1 MVDEGQTLLFLAKSA
16 TRKLS
21 LTIHKDQAI
30 SAGKELRAV
39 GPAGTR
45 MGNGKKP
52 GQHRLQSPG
61 FARPDKRIARLQRT
75 LR

>member
-45 MGNGKKP
+45 MGNWRNLGSTGCKA
-52 GQHRLQSPG
+52 L
-61 FARPDKRIARLQRT
+61 A
-75 LR
+75 